1 MIHLSSS
8 NSKNAYGQFED
19 EKYAFD
25 ASGDHH
31 GMNKDLDFLRD
42 DIEILQ
48 SIENQVMNRANK
60 RPKIK
65 IKGVKKLKRAKSSN
79 YG

>member
-1 MIHLSSS
+1 
-8 NSKNAYGQFED
+8 
-19 EKYAFD
+19 
-25 ASGDHH
+25 
-31 GMNKDLDFLRD
+31 MNKDLDFLRD